1 MDSKKKKEPAVRK
14 DQCSESSSVDSE
26 QDKEESAGKEDKQE
40 IEKLVAQVEEQR
52 KSIEELEAKNSRLR
66 AEFHNFKKAVD
77 RETQELLYRAEENLL
92 FKLLGLYE
100 DLERALDHT
109 EKIDKNFLKGVR
121 MIHRRMLS
129 IMQEEGIEEI
139 NPETGKLF
147 DPFLHEVSET
157 VETDSFEEMAVVEVE
172 EKGYSFKSKVLKPAK
187 VIVAVK
193 PKEKKESE
201 GE

>member
-1 MDSKKKKEPAVRK
+1 MDGKKKKDSAVRE
-14 DQCSESSSVDSE
+14 DQGNESSQEHVEHDKKETARKGDE
-26 QDKEESAGKEDKQE
+26 QD
-40 IEKLVAQVEEQR
+40 IEKLIAQVEEQR
-52 KSIEELEAKNSRLR
+52 KSIEELETNNSRLR
-66 AEFHNFKKAVD
+66 AEFHNFKKAVA
-77 RETQELLYRAEENLL
+77 RETQELVHRAEENLL

-157 VETDSFEEMAVVEVE
+157 IETDSFEEMAVVEVE
-172 EKGYSFKSKVLKPAK
+172 EKGYSFRSKVLKPAR

-193 PKEKKESE
+193 PKEKEESE
-201 GE
+201 GK

>member
-1 MDSKKKKEPAVRK
+1 MDSKKKKDSAVRE
-14 DQCSESSSVDSE
+14 DQGNESSQEHVE
-26 QDKEESAGKEDKQE
+26 QDKKDAAQKGNEQE
-40 IEKLVAQVEEQR
+40 IEKLIAQTEEQR
-52 KSIEELEAKNSRLR
+52 KSIEELEANNSRLR
-66 AEFHNFKKAVD
+66 AEFHNFKKAVA
-77 RETQELLYRAEENLL
+77 RETQELVHRAEENLL

-109 EKIDKNFLKGVR
+109 EKIDENFLSGVR
-121 MIHRRMLS
+121 MIYRRMLS

-157 VETDSFEEMAVVEVE
+157 VETDSFEEMTVVEVE
-172 EKGYSFKSKVLKPAK
+172 EKGYSFRSKVLKPAR